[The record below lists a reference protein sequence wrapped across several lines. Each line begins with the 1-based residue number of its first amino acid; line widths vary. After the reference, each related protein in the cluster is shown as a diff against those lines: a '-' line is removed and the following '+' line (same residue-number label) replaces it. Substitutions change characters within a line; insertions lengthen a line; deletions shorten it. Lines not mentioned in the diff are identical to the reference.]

1 MALTEKQKYDLNN
14 MNVAA
19 QNVALGDLID
29 TLGGGDFTAIQQA
42 ITALTD
48 RVATLE
54 SKVAALESA

>member
-14 MNVAA
+14 MNVPA

-29 TLGGGDFTAIQQA
+29 ALGGGDLTAIQQA
-42 ITALTD
+42 ITALTN

-54 SKVAALESA
+54 EKVAALESA